1 MQSLLS
7 HVNAMQERYDLRY
20 ASVRSSC
27 ISFMSI
33 TEQVLANIP
42 GNPLEGLRRVDA
54 LWKSLREDT
63 VPVPNVVQVSERS
76 LNSVD
81 WDVVICGGTLGILLG
96 AALVQKGWRV
106 ALIERGILKGREQE
120 WNISRQELNAFV
132 ALGLLSE
139 AELETAIATQFNPV
153 RVSFSEGSD
162 IFVRDV
168 LNIGVDPV
176 YLLETLKQTFIKNGG
191 NLIENTPFET
201 VEIHSNG
208 VSINRSMN
216 ARLMLDAMG
225 HFSPVVRQA
234 RQRKKPDGVCLVV
247 GTCAKGFTH
256 NETGDLITT
265 FTPIQKQCQYFW
277 EAFPARD
284 GRTTYLFTYLDAD
297 RDRFSLE
304 TLFDDYFK
312 LLPEYQNVE
321 LDQLEFVRTLFGF
334 FPCYR
339 KNPLHLKWDR
349 ILPIGDSSGSQ
360 SPLSFG
366 GFGAIVRHLERLTNG
381 IDQALRCEMLNHSAL
396 SLLQPYQPNLSV
408 TWLFQRSMSVGVNQ
422 KADLDQINQL
432 LATVFA
438 EMQQSREQV
447 LKPFLQDVVQF
458 IPLSQTLLKTG
469 ISHPALVL
477 KIIPHVGIPALLD
490 WMLHYFNLASY
501 TALYLIS
508 QRLKPWIATLPS
520 SQQYEWNR
528 RLEAWQYGSGNDY
541 QDIKE

>member
-1 MQSLLS
+1 MLQFWIWGT
-7 HVNAMQERYDLRY
+7 ECDRG
-20 ASVRSSC
+20 VRS
-27 ISFMSI
+27 INYDEQMSI
-33 TEQVLANIP
+33 TEEVLANISE
-42 GNPLEGLRRVDA
+42 NPLEGLRRVDA
-54 LWKSLREDT
+54 LWKALREDT
-63 VPVPNVVQVSERS
+63 MAVPNVVEVYERS
-76 LNSVD
+76 LDSID
-81 WDVVICGGTLGILLG
+81 WDMVICGGTLGILLG

-106 ALIERGILKGREQE
+106 TLIERGTLKGRAQE
-120 WNISRQELNAFV
+120 WNISRQELNAFIE
-132 ALGLLSE
+132 LGLLSE

-153 RVSFSEGSD
+153 RVSFSEDSD

-168 LNIGVDPV
+168 LNVGVDPV
-176 YLLETLKQTFIKNGG
+176 YLLESLKQSFLRNGG
-191 NLIENTPFET
+191 NLIENTPFEN
-201 VEIHSNG
+201 VEVHSNG
-208 VSINRSMN
+208 VRINRSIT

-234 RQRKKPDGVCLVV
+234 RRGKKPDGVCLVV
-247 GTCAKGFTH
+247 GTCAKGFTQ
-256 NETGDLITT
+256 NETGDLIAS

-284 GRTTYLFTYLDAD
+284 GRTTYLFTYLDAN

-312 LLPEYQNVE
+312 LLPQYQNVE
-321 LDQLEFVRTLFGF
+321 LEQLEFVRALFGF

-339 KNPLHLKWDR
+339 ENPLQLKWDR
-349 ILPIGDSSGSQ
+349 ILAIGDSSGSQ

-366 GFGAIVRHLERLTNG
+366 GFGAMVRHLKRLTHG
-381 IDQALRCEMLNHSAL
+381 IDQALRCEMLDRSAL

-422 KADLDQINQL
+422 KVAPDQINQL
-432 LATVFA
+432 LATVFE
-438 EMQQSREQV
+438 EMQRSGEQV

-469 ISHPALVL
+469 VLHPGLVL

-501 TALYLIS
+501 TALYSLS
-508 QRLKPWIATLPS
+508 QRLKPWIATLPPT
-520 SQQYEWNR
+520 QQYGWNR
-528 RLEAWQYGSGNDY
+528 RIEAWQYGSGNDY
-541 QDIKE
+541 VGH